1 MNEQAPVTAKEAFEQ
16 ALPAILSG
24 DLADLLGRCA
34 DDVIFEFPFA
44 PDGRPRRLEGR
55 EQVCEY
61 LDAVNSRLK
70 IEGLTRP
77 PTRWGV
83 AAEGLFLRCKAL
95 MDAHAKHLATLEEI
109 AGAVGIEPSSVCRLS
124 ADFKAP
130 ALTNICCAAK

>member
-55 EQVCEY
+55 EQVREY

-70 IEGLTRP
+70 IEGLTSLELHETTDP
-77 PTRWGV
+77 AVVIAEMSMNVALSDGPTREASYVEVVTVRDGRIERIREYWSP
-83 AAEGLFLRCKAL
+83 LAL
-95 MDAHAKHLATLEEI
+95 A
-109 AGAVGIEPSSVCRLS
+109 
-124 ADFKAP
+124 
-130 ALTNICCAAK
+130 N